1 MAAAPNG
8 PLREIVHKAD
18 RRNAMAGYGNAFRAA
33 LRGHSWR
40 MLMVVPGSLRRRLV
54 RHVPR
59 PLLYGLSWV
68 LMLGM
73 PDRVLLDR
81 RIIPALIDSG
91 AKTVLSIGVAYY
103 NAHHPS
109 VFAARGVELWTI
121 DLDQQTAIW
130 GSPGRHITGDALDL
144 ALHLAPE
151 TFDAVILNGVLGY
164 GIDGARSVDRALRS
178 IAAILKPGGR
188 LVIGWNH
195 DKTSDPTP
203 LPAAKE
209 LFRPCA
215 LLDGAAHLVL
225 AGSTMV
231 YDFLERA

>member
-1 MAAAPNG
+1 MT
-8 PLREIVHKAD
+8 
-18 RRNAMAGYGNAFRAA
+18 GYGNGLRAA
-33 LRGHSWR
+33 LMGQSWR

-59 PLLYGLSWV
+59 PLLYSLSWV

-103 NAHHPS
+103 NAHHPA
-109 VFAARGVELWTI
+109 VFAARGAELWTI
-121 DLDQQTAIW
+121 DLDPQTAIW

-144 ALHLAPE
+144 ALQLAPE

-164 GIDGARSVDRALRS
+164 GIDGAHSVDRALRS
-178 IAAILKPGGR
+178 IAAVLKPGGR

-195 DKTSDPTP
+195 DKTSDPIP
-203 LPAAKE
+203 LTAAKD

-225 AGSTMV
+225 EGSTMV

>member
-1 MAAAPNG
+1 MAAVPNG
-8 PLREIVHKAD
+8 LLREIVHD
-18 RRNAMAGYGNAFRAA
+18 EGRRNAMTTFANAFRAA
-33 LRGHSWR
+33 LMGQSWR

-59 PLLYGLSWV
+59 PLLYSLSWV

-103 NAHHPS
+103 NAHHPA
-109 VFAARGVELWTI
+109 VFAARGAELWTI
-121 DLDQQTAIW
+121 DLDPQTAMW

-144 ALHLAPE
+144 GLHFAPE

-164 GIDGARSVDRALRS
+164 GIDGAGSVDRALR
-178 IAAILKPGGR
+178 AI
-188 LVIGWNH
+188 
-195 DKTSDPTP
+195 
-203 LPAAKE
+203 
-209 LFRPCA
+209 
-215 LLDGAAHLVL
+215 
-225 AGSTMV
+225 
-231 YDFLERA
+231 

>member
-1 MAAAPNG
+1 MGTFA
-8 PLREIVHKAD
+8 
-18 RRNAMAGYGNAFRAA
+18 NAFRTT
-33 LRGHSWR
+33 LRGHGWR
-40 MLMVVPGSLRRRLV
+40 MLMFVPGSLRRRLV

-81 RIIPALIDSG
+81 KIIPALIDSG

-103 NAHHPS
+103 NAHHPA
-109 VFAARGVELWTI
+109 VFAARGAELWTI
-121 DLDQQTAIW
+121 DVDQQTAIW

-164 GIDGARSVDRALRS
+164 GIDGAPSVDRALRS
-178 IAAILKPGGR
+178 IAAVLKPGGR

-203 LPAAKE
+203 LPAAKD

-225 AGSTMV
+225 QGSTMV

>member
-1 MAAAPNG
+1 MASYANS
-8 PLREIVHKAD
+8 L
-18 RRNAMAGYGNAFRAA
+18 RAA

-40 MLMVVPGSLRRRLV
+40 MLMLVPGSLRRRLV

-59 PLLYGLSWV
+59 PLLYGVSWV

-103 NAHHPS
+103 NAHHPAI
-109 VFAARGVELWTI
+109 FAARGAELWTI
-121 DLDQQTAIW
+121 DVDQQKAIW

-151 TFDAVILNGVLGY
+151 AFDAVILNGVLGY
-164 GIDGARSVDRALRS
+164 GIDDTRSVDRALRS
-178 IAAILKPGGR
+178 IAAVLKPGGR

-195 DKTSDPTP
+195 DKAQDPTS

-225 AGSTMV
+225 EGSTMV